1 VIQTWINT
9 QVQLGVRSAIPSGRI
24 VKIDLMVPNSA
35 GGVLGERICTHP
47 TSEGGC

>member
-35 GGVLGERICTHP
+35 GGVLGEGICTHL
-47 TSEGGC
+47 TEGGC